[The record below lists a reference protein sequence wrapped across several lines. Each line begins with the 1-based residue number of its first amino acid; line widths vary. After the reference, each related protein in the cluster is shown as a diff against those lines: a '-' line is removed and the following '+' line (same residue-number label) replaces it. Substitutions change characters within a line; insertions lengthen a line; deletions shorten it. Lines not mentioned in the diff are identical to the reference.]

1 MVSKKRKEELME
13 RIIDLSESVKNHEV
27 DPFEVD
33 VEDFLKRLEKI
44 FPEEE
49 NPEELLLDIRAML
62 GLTDV
67 ISQQEDWIK
76 HKSSLLHFD
85 PMLVNM
91 KVKELSKKKL
101 AYVLVESWHPTIEM
115 ESIAKPGI
123 EDAIEYWEDLEPIS
137 ERGAELDTEEVPPGE
152 ISKED
157 LAEYGFQSNE
167 DFDEKIEEKWDEL
180 KKETDEENKIPYWN
194 FVDSDDYK
202 ETIKNAWLTS
212 FLISYGYAK
221 IEISPLEEEITLKA
235 REKRK
240 TPSEETGTSIP
251 IAISYDEWKDRRE
264 KNE

>member
-1 MVSKKRKEELME
+1 MVSEKKKKELIE
-13 RIIDLSESVKNHEV
+13 RIIDLSESVKDHKV

-33 VEDFLKRLEKI
+33 VEDFLERLEEI

-49 NPEELLLDIRAML
+49 NPEELLMDIRAML

-85 PMLVNM
+85 PMLVNL
-91 KVKELSKKKL
+91 KVKELSKKQL
-101 AYVLVESWHPTIEM
+101 AYVLVDSWHPTVEM

-123 EDAIEYWEDLEPIS
+123 EEAIEYWENLDPIS
-137 ERGAELDTEEVPPGE
+137 ERGAELETEEVAPGE
-152 ISKED
+152 ISMEE
-157 LAEYGFQSNE
+157 LEEFGFQSKE
-167 DFDEKIEEKWDEL
+167 DFDEMVEEKWKTL
-180 KKETDEENKIPYWN
+180 KKETDGENKISYWD
-194 FVDSDDYK
+194 FVDSDNFR

-235 REKRK
+235 REERK
-240 TPSEETGTSIP
+240 TPTEETGTSIP
-251 IAISYDEWKDRRE
+251 IAISYEDWKNRRGE
-264 KNE
+264 NG